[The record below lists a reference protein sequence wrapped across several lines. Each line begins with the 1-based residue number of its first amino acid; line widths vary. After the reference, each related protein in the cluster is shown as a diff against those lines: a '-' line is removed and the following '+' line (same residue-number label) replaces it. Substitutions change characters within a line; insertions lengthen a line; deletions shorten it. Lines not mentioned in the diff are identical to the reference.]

1 MSLQIRR
8 ADITKVHADA
18 IVNSA
23 RGTPMIGTGID
34 AWIHKAA
41 GPELLAELKKV
52 GRIEDGEVRATGAGN
67 LSETCSV
74 KYVFHAKCPPY
85 NAGSSVAEDLLRKCY
100 RDALEL
106 ADKKHCK
113 SIAFP
118 LLGSGVYQFKKKEAL
133 RIAITEILDF
143 LFKQEMEVILVL
155 FDTEAVELARKILP
169 LSSTELE
176 ESESERIRQEEY
188 DARSHEELQREI
200 RALMNML
207 EASAKANLQAQVK
220 EYLRRSATADNFSC
234 AILNIERILKV
245 TAPDVYKKAG
255 VSKQIDSRMQ
265 NTNAAV
271 QKDTAVKYA
280 IALELDEESADNL
293 LRRAGYALG
302 NSVRDKILRDFIKE
316 KNYNMTAIDERLCA
330 EEQKTLFT

>member
-1 MSLQIRR
+1 
-8 ADITKVHADA
+8 
-18 IVNSA
+18 
-23 RGTPMIGTGID
+23 
-34 AWIHKAA
+34 
-41 GPELLAELKKV
+41 
-52 GRIEDGEVRATGAGN
+52 
-67 LSETCSV
+67 
-74 KYVFHAKCPPY
+74 
-85 NAGSSVAEDLLRKCY
+85 
-100 RDALEL
+100 
-106 ADKKHCK
+106 
-113 SIAFP
+113 
-118 LLGSGVYQFKKKEAL
+118 
-133 RIAITEILDF
+133 
-143 LFKQEMEVILVL
+143 
-155 FDTEAVELARKILP
+155 
-169 LSSTELE
+169 
-176 ESESERIRQEEY
+176 
-188 DARSHEELQREI
+188 
-200 RALMNML
+200 ML